1 MSLHHIWAVAR
12 KEILHIFRDRTTL
25 FLVLATPTLLLLLM
39 SYALTVDIK
48 NVPLAVLDFDRSAA
62 SRRLVEQITA
72 GDDLDLYAWSE
83 SLDEIET
90 LLMKG
95 EIKAALVI
103 APDFASKL
111 LMLETMPIQIII
123 DGTEPQSGWF
133 AVEHI
138 AWRAEA
144 YVGQALAEQ
153 AEAMGI
159 PADSLSPLDLR
170 VRAWYN
176 PGLDPRNDLI
186 PGLLSMIL
194 GFPALSVA
202 LTMAHEREHGTFE
215 QLIATPIGRTEL
227 LLGKMLPY
235 IVVGLL
241 NVIVIPVLTML
252 WFDVPFNGNFVLFF
266 VLSAVFLFAVL
277 SMGLVIGVFMHT
289 QAAALALSFLLI
301 FFPGFFMTG
310 IFFPIASMP
319 EMMRMEALFLP
330 GTHYAI
336 ITRSVFLPGVGLEVL
351 WPNVL
356 MLLILGLAFTGL
368 AALFFKKK
376 LG

>member
-1 MSLHHIWAVAR
+1 MSLRHIRAVTR
-12 KEILHIFRDRTTL
+12 KEVLHIFRDRTTL

-39 SYALTVDIK
+39 AYALTVDIQH
-48 NVPLAVLDFDRSAA
+48 VRLAVLDFDRSAV
-62 SRRLVEQITA
+62 SRGFVAQITA
-72 GDDLDLYAWSE
+72 GDDLDLYVQVNSM
-83 SLDEIET
+83 DEIEA
-90 LLMKG
+90 LLMRG

-103 APDFASKL
+103 DPSFSEKL
-111 LMLETMPIQIII
+111 LNLEAMPIQIII

-133 AVEHI
+133 AVDHI
-138 AWRAEA
+138 AQRAEA
-144 YVGQALAEQ
+144 FVSQALADQ
-153 AEAMGI
+153 AEAMGV
-159 PADSLSPLDLR
+159 PAESLTPLDLR
-170 VRAWYN
+170 VRTWFN

-186 PGLLSMIL
+186 PGLISMVL

-235 IVVGLL
+235 IIVGLV
-241 NVIVIPVLTML
+241 NVVVIPILAML
-252 WFDVPFNGNFVLFF
+252 WFDVPFNGNFALFF
-266 VLSAVFLFAVL
+266 ALSAVFLFAML
-277 SMGLVIGVFMHT
+277 SMGIVIGVFMHT
-289 QAAALALSFLLI
+289 QAAALALSFLLV

-310 IFFPIASMP
+310 IFFPIAAMP
-319 EMMRMEALFLP
+319 EMMRMEAMFLP
-330 GTHYAI
+330 GTHYAV
-336 ITRSVFLPGVGLEVL
+336 ITRAVFLPGVGLEVL

-368 AALFFKKK
+368 AALFFRKK